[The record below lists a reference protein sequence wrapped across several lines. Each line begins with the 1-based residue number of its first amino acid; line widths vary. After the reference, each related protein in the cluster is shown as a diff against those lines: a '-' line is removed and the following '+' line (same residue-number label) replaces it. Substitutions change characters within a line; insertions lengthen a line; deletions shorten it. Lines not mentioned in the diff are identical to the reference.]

1 MSKIAFLFS
10 GQGAQV
16 PGMMKD
22 IVDESSAAKIVFDTA
37 DKVLGRSIS
46 ELTFNGSQEDLNLTH
61 NTQPCMLTAE
71 IAAFKALIEKGI
83 KPDVVAGFSLGEY
96 AALVAAGVLA
106 TEDALRIIQI
116 RADAMQEAVPV
127 GKGAMAAVTK
137 QDAETVK
144 ALCDEVDGYVIPV
157 NYNCPGQITVS
168 GENDAVDKLI
178 ELAKSRKIRT
188 VKLPVSAPFHCALM
202 APASEKLAE
211 AFKAISFSKPTLP
224 CYSNVDATPYAMDAD
239 IADQLCTQAKSP
251 VLWEQTLR
259 NMADD
264 GVDVFVEVGPG
275 TTLSKFVSKTLGDVK
290 IFSVNSLDGLNCLN
304 DYLTGGRND
313 S

>member
-22 IVDESSAAKIVFDTA
+22 IVDESNAAKEVFDTA
-37 DKVLGRSIS
+37 DKALGRSIS
-46 ELTFNGSQEDLNLTH
+46 ELTFNGAQEELNLTH

-96 AALVAAGVLA
+96 AALVAAGVLS
-106 TEDALRIIQI
+106 TEDALKIIQI

-137 QDAETVK
+137 QDAETVN

-157 NYNCPGQITVS
+157 NYNCPGQIVVS

-178 ELAKSRKIRT
+178 EIAKGRKIRT
-188 VKLPVSAPFHCALM
+188 VKLAVSAPFHCALM

-211 AFKAISFSKPTLP
+211 AFKTITVNKPALP
-224 CYSNVDATPYAMDAD
+224 CYSNVDAKPYAEDAD
-239 IADQLCTQAKSP
+239 VAEQLCTQVKSP

-264 GVDVFVEVGPG
+264 GVDIFVEVGPG
-275 TTLSKFVSKTLGDVK
+275 TTLRKFVSKTLGEVK
-290 IFSVNSLDGLNCLN
+290 IFSVNSLEGLNTCIEGL
-304 DYLTGGRND
+304 R
-313 S
+313 

>member
-22 IVDESSAAKIVFDTA
+22 IVDGSSAAKEVFDTA
-37 DKVLGRSIS
+37 DKVLGRSVS
-46 ELTFNGSQEDLNLTH
+46 ELTFGGTQEDLNLTH
-61 NTQPCMLTAE
+61 NTQPCMLAAE

-96 AALVAAGVLA
+96 AALVAAGVLSV
-106 TEDALRIIQI
+106 EDALKIIQI

-144 ALCDEVDGYVIPV
+144 ALCDEAEGYVILV
-157 NYNCPGQITVS
+157 NYNCPGQIVVS

-178 ELAKSRKIRT
+178 EIAKDRKIRT
-188 VKLPVSAPFHCALM
+188 VKLAVSAPFHCALM

-211 AFKAISFSKPTLP
+211 AFKEIPFNKPAIP
-224 CYSNVDATPYAMDAD
+224 CYSNVDAKPYAEDAD
-239 IADQLCTQAKSP
+239 VAAQLCVQAKSP

-264 GVDVFVEVGPG
+264 GVDIFVEVGPG
-275 TTLSKFVSKTLGDVK
+275 TTLSKFVSKTLGEVK
-290 IFSVNSLDGLNCLN
+290 IFSVNSLEGLNACIEGL
-304 DYLTGGRND
+304 R
-313 S
+313 